1 MKTWK
6 VGEIAKLTGLTV
18 RTLHHYDEI
27 GLLHPT
33 LTSEKGHRL
42 YVENDLLRLH
52 HIILLKQLGI
62 SLEEVKRS
70 ISDPEFNPLHLLEH
84 QLARINEHIQ
94 MQLDVRDCLNDIYSL
109 MQIGQPVDSTR
120 FIEVVQMIN
129 ISRCKHFSR
138 EMVREIQRNYTSLN
152 SEEMK
157 EKDEEFRTLISGFR
171 SEMGKGTP
179 EHDPVVL
186 DLARRWK
193 SCFQDAAGD
202 YDLLSR
208 SAESYYRDHSDQA
221 LHFGMDRELY
231 QFIRKAVLKI

>member
-42 YVENDLLRLH
+42 YVEDDLQRLH

-70 ISDPEFNPLHLLEH
+70 VTDPEFNPLHLLEH

-94 MQLDVRDCLNDIYSL
+94 MQLDVRDRLNNIYSL
-109 MQIGQPVDSTR
+109 MQLGQPVDSTR
-120 FIEVVQMIN
+120 FIEVVQLIN
-129 ISRCKHFSR
+129 MSRSQHFSR
-138 EMVREIQRNYTSLN
+138 EMARNIQQNYTSMNL
-152 SEEMK
+152 EQMREK
-157 EKDEEFRTLISGFR
+157 EEEFRRLISGFR
-171 SEMGKGTP
+171 SEMEKGTP
-179 EHDPVVL
+179 EHHPTVL
-186 DLARRWK
+186 ALARRWK

-208 SAESYYRDHSDQA
+208 SAESYYREHSDQA
-221 LHFGMDRELY
+221 LRFGMDRELY

>member
-6 VGEIAKLTGLTV
+6 VGEIAHLTGLTV

-27 GLLHPT
+27 GLLHPS

-42 YVENDLLRLH
+42 YVENDLMRLH

-70 ISDPEFNPLHLLEH
+70 ITDPEFDPLHLIEH
-84 QLARINEHIQ
+84 QLARINEQIQ
-94 MQLDVRDCLNDIYSL
+94 IQLELRDRLNDIYSL
-109 MQIGQPVDSTR
+109 MQHGQPVDSAR
-120 FIEVVQMIN
+120 FTEVVQMIN
-129 ISRCKHFSR
+129 ISRSKHFTR
-138 EMVREIQRNYTSLN
+138 EMAGEIQRNYTSLN
-152 SEEMK
+152 SEQMK

-171 SEMGKGTP
+171 SEMEKGTP
-179 EHDPVVL
+179 ERDPVVL

-193 SCFQDAAGD
+193 SCIQDAAGD

-208 SAESYYRDHSDQA
+208 SAESYYREHSSQA
-221 LHFGMDRELY
+221 LHFGMDPELY
-231 QFIRKAVLKI
+231 QFIRKAVLNI